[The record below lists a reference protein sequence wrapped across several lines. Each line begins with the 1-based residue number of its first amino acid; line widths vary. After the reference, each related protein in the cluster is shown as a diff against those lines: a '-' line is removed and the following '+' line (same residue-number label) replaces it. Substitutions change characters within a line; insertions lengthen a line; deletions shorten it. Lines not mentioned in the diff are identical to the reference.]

1 MEDLSL
7 HILDIAENAVRA
19 EATRIEIILTKDDGH
34 DLLTLEIRDN
44 GRGMDP
50 ETLSRIRDPFFTT
63 KQKKIGLGIPL
74 LVQTAE
80 LTGGRVEIASQPGAG
95 TVVTATFG
103 WCHVDR
109 PQIGD
114 IASTVV
120 TLIAGHGNE
129 VDFLYEEQTG
139 GGLHRLETADLKREL
154 ESVPITDP
162 AVLEAIRETLRTE
175 FTLINE
181 VSTNVMR

>member
-7 HILDIAENAVRA
+7 HILDIAENAIRA

-44 GRGMDP
+44 GKGMDS
-50 ETLSRIRDPFFTT
+50 ETLARIRDPFFTT
-63 KQKKIGLGIPL
+63 KQKKTGLGIPL
-74 LVQTAE
+74 LAQTAE
-80 LTGGRVEIASQPGAG
+80 QTGGRVEIESAPGKG

-109 PQIGD
+109 PQLGD
-114 IASTVV
+114 VASTVV
-120 TLIAGHGNE
+120 TLIAGHGAD
-129 VDFLYEEQTG
+129 VDILYEEQTG
-139 GGLHRLETADLKREL
+139 SGLHRIDTADLKREL

-162 AVLEAIRETLRTE
+162 AVLDAVRETLKTE
-175 FTLINE
+175 FTLMNE
-181 VSTNVMR
+181 VPSNVMR